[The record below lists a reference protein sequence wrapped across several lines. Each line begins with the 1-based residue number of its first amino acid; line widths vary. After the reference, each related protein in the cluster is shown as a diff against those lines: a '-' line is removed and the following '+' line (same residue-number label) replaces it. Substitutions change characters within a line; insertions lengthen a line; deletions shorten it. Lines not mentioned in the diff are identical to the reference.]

1 MFNEANY
8 GLSARDPSACRQSF
22 SASAATNRHG
32 DLVSSRKVV
41 SVPSS
46 ALDELDRV
54 GSSTDRA
61 AETVQAIGAR
71 VRELRNQRQLTLQAL
86 ADMTGLSASLLS
98 LVERGKTSP
107 SIGTLVSVAYAL
119 GIHMNDLVPGDNQ
132 SWASP
137 VTLRADQRE
146 FSTPEGVTRRVIK
159 DDRARG
165 IEIAINEYAPG
176 GSSAQSSLHHEGFEY
191 GMVLEGT
198 LTVYLAKG
206 RHVLK
211 VGDSIGY
218 DSTRPHRICNESK
231 RSTRALWVNLTRS

>member
-1 MFNEANY
+1 M
-8 GLSARDPSACRQSF
+8 
-22 SASAATNRHG
+22 
-32 DLVSSRKVV
+32 SSRKV
-41 SVPSS
+41 SGAP
-46 ALDELDRV
+46 ATRLEAV
-54 GSSTDRA
+54 GQAGASNERA

-71 VRELRNQRQLTLQAL
+71 VRELRSQRQLTLQAL

-119 GIHMNDLVPGDNQ
+119 GIHMNDLVPGDNP

-137 VTLRADQRE
+137 VTRRADQRE
-146 FSTPEGVTRRVIK
+146 FSTPAGVTRRVIK

-176 GSSAQSSLHHEGFEY
+176 GSSAESSLHHEGYEY
-191 GMVLEGT
+191 GMVWEGT
-198 LTVYLAKG
+198 LTVYLAND

-211 VGDSIGY
+211 AGDSIGY

-231 RSTRALWVNLTRS
+231 RPTRALWVNLDRS